1 MFIYINCRPAPRWS
15 DLPRLSVR
23 ARKQNKNYV
32 PFVYSSRACLG
43 KSPEHQMRN
52 LKLNSV
58 ATVGLSCCFL
68 VLVFALPTGEALLP
82 GCCGAE
88 RRPSARR
95 RCVLFIS
102 GTFLCNKKPQ
112 QQHPIVAAALRFK
125 SFQFVSI
132 RFNSF
137 QFSFCACVFAQGDLT
152 APPSCC
158 PLKSSAPQYR
168 APGVLRAQ
176 YLISG
181 TFLTSDFR

>member
-1 MFIYINCRPAPRWS
+1 
-15 DLPRLSVR
+15 
-23 ARKQNKNYV
+23 
-32 PFVYSSRACLG
+32 
-43 KSPEHQMRN
+43 MRN

-102 GTFLCNKKPQ
+102 GTFLGNKKPSFN
-112 QQHPIVAAALRFK
+112 A
-125 SFQFVSI
+125 FQFVSI

-137 QFSFCACVFAQGDLT
+137 RFVSIL
-152 APPSCC
+152 
-158 PLKSSAPQYR
+158 
-168 APGVLRAQ
+168 VLAARVC
-176 YLISG
+176 LHRGI
-181 TFLTSDFR
+181 